1 MNSLDL
7 LTQLKQAVQSALY
20 VQATPEY
27 KDMVIQGELER
38 INCLVDKLLKE
49 RQSDDEFLSQGFP
62 LQGEENE

>member
-27 KDMVIQGELER
+27 RDLVIESELAR
-38 INCLVDKLLKE
+38 IDCLVDKLLKE
-49 RQSDDEFLSQGFP
+49 RCE
-62 LQGEENE
+62 